1 MDMDSAALPTL
12 GSSLVTVCK
21 VVTAAL
27 ADARGHLDAG
37 WLLQFMD
44 IAACLAAEKHCHVN
58 CVTLS
63 MDDLHFDASVP
74 VGAVVRLDGRI
85 NRIFGSSMEVG
96 VAVYM
101 DGKLASSRQMVCSA
115 CFTFVALGEAGKPT
129 KVKQAVAETLEERF
143 AAVLADERKKWR
155 TKRMQLEKE
164 ATNYTED
171 RSSDAM
177 DIASPHRLVQS
188 LPHVVEVV
196 DQRGGVGSI
205 CWCTRGTGGTRGTH
219 GTGGT
224 GGRTHSIAA
233 GGLASIELTQLVL
246 PNHAN
251 HHGNTFG
258 GQLMAWMSEA
268 ATIVTGEQARRSGVA
283 CAFHVSISIFD
294 AMKFLAPSKVGDRVL
309 LRARVTRV
317 FHQTMEVAVHVSVRK
332 TADTEWTETNSGF
345 LTVSIVDTKTGA
357 TLALVPTAP
366 PMNDDEGKKQHE
378 AAMVRRRLRI
388 QRRQMFS
395 LQNDPMHYSHTLLEE
410 LSICNVMGL
419 LRVAHSTALD
429 WRTLLQ
435 ISPGDPLRRSHRRGT
450 TVSNAASTIS
460 LKFSRDSFGVGTSS
474 FKAEV
479 HLSAPAETVFEH
491 VSKLERRLQ
500 WDSLMGQGC
509 KIHQQIDETNSLLYL
524 VMKPI
529 MLGQRAHDYVLLQS
543 TRKDEKDGYIVASR
557 SVITGELP
565 PVAGLN
571 RGAVLPSG
579 FVVSPAGDRSSCVLT
594 YVVQMPPL
602 KGISGSFQKSV
613 LAKVS
618 SAMVQR
624 FVRLQCLLEKPAS
637 PVASSTHL
645 VNPATALNDQL

>member
-1 MDMDSAALPTL
+1 MS
-12 GSSLVTVCK
+12 GG
-21 VVTAAL
+21 AL
-27 ADARGHLDAG
+27 AAGLEGEGPAAAAGEAAAGEGEAAGEAAAAAAVLLRLAGDVLAGVVLGAR
-37 WLLQFMD
+37 LLVG
-44 IAACLAAEKHCHVN
+44 E
-58 CVTLS
+58 
-63 MDDLHFDASVP
+63 DL
-74 VGAVVRLDGRI
+74 VGGGDLRELLGQ
-85 NRIFGSSMEVG
+85 G
-96 VAVYM
+96 
-101 DGKLASSRQMVCSA
+101 
-115 CFTFVALGEAGKPT
+115 VALGVG
-129 KVKQAVAETLEERF
+129 LE
-143 AAVLADERKKWR
+143 
-155 TKRMQLEKE
+155 
-164 ATNYTED
+164 
-171 RSSDAM
+171 
-177 DIASPHRLVQS
+177 
-188 LPHVVEVV
+188 
-196 DQRGGVGSI
+196 G
-205 CWCTRGTGGTRGTH
+205 
-219 GTGGT
+219 
-224 GGRTHSIAA
+224 
-233 GGLASIELTQLVL
+233 
-246 PNHAN
+246 
-251 HHGNTFG
+251 
-258 GQLMAWMSEA
+258 
-268 ATIVTGEQARRSGVA
+268 
-283 CAFHVSISIFD
+283 
-294 AMKFLAPSKVGDRVL
+294 
-309 LRARVTRV
+309 
-317 FHQTMEVAVHVSVRK
+317 
-332 TADTEWTETNSGF
+332 
-345 LTVSIVDTKTGA
+345 
-357 TLALVPTAP
+357 
-366 PMNDDEGKKQHE
+366 
-378 AAMVRRRLRI
+378 
-388 QRRQMFS
+388 
-395 LQNDPMHYSHTLLEE
+395 TLLEE

-500 WDSLMGQGC
+500 WDCLMGQGC